1 MVFNIE
7 ESYFISL
14 LKLTKTMSSN
24 FAIVYSFLYPHEMEI
39 ARHALE
45 SHGIACFSEDSLT
58 VQSYQFISNAVGG
71 VKLLVA
77 KKDLKKSIELLVLKE
92 IIPKPHQ
99 KNKLSNEVKLSNI
112 LNSLFKSNVVKIN
125 SRPIKILLL
134 ILLSLTIYFLRN
146 R

>member
-1 MVFNIE
+1 
-7 ESYFISL
+7 
-14 LKLTKTMSSN
+14 MSSN
-24 FAIVYSFLYPHEMEI
+24 FVIVYSFLYPHEMEI
-39 ARHALE
+39 AKHALE

-92 IIPKPHQ
+92 IIPHPHQ
-99 KNKLSNEVKLSNI
+99 KNNLSAEVKLSNM
-112 LNSLFKSNVVKIN
+112 LNLLFKSNVVKIN
-125 SRPIKILLL
+125 NKPIKILLL
-134 ILLSLTIYFLRN
+134 ILLSLASYFIIN